1 MMSVYSSHTTTSYVT
16 IILYLLSISTMLN
29 VHLQLLSFSCM
40 PNNSAAAS
48 GRDAA
53 AIVESVEAGEIIE
66 HIC

>member
-1 MMSVYSSHTTTSYVT
+1 MSVSLTTSYLT
-16 IILYLLSISTMLN
+16 MLILYLLSTKMLN

>member
-1 MMSVYSSHTTTSYVT
+1 ML
-16 IILYLLSISTMLN
+16 ILYLLSTMSYVNL
-29 VHLQLLSFSCM
+29 LQLLSFSCM

>member
-1 MMSVYSSHTTTSYVT
+1 
-16 IILYLLSISTMLN
+16 MLN

-66 HIC
+66 HMFKYVSLSLFTFHGA